1 MDEFRRCGSEGVTGP
16 KGVAGDAGGVAE
28 RRGVKREEH
37 SAIGFG
43 CIRFQV
49 LSIPPRGLC

>member
-1 MDEFRRCGSEGVTGP
+1 MNSEDVTGDSEGCGSEGV
-16 KGVAGDAGGVAE
+16 AGK